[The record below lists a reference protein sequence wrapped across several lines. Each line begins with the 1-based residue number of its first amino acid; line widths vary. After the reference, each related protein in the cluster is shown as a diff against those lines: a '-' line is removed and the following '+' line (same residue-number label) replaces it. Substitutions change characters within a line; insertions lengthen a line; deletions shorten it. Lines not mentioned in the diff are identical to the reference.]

1 MPEFYEFFAGGGMAR
16 AGLGPEW
23 TCTFANDFSPMKA
36 RVYRQ
41 NWGEKHFHEGDVAAI
56 DASDLPGHPAL
67 VWASTPCQDL
77 SLAGNAIG
85 LGDGTGKT
93 TRSGAFHPWFRLMR
107 SLSAQGRKPAVVVF
121 ENVVGALSS
130 NEGRDFDVV
139 CRAFQSEGYTFG
151 ALQIDAR
158 LFLPQ
163 SRPRIFIVGVHH
175 DLVIPA
181 TVRMRGPQT
190 PWHTSGIQAAY
201 DRMPQDLR
209 ASWAWW
215 GLPHPV
221 ARRCDLASMI
231 EEVPTGTRWHT
242 AEETSKL
249 LAAMSP
255 ANRDKLAQAQGIGRR
270 IVGTIYK
277 RTRLVRTQVKDGLQK
292 KAVRSEVR
300 FDGIAGCL
308 RTPSGGSSRQ
318 TLIVVNGENVRTRLL
333 STREA
338 ARLMGLADSYKLP
351 ENYTEAYHVAG
362 DGVAVPVVR
371 FLAQFL
377 LEPLVAADTRKHVK
391 ERRILSFG
399 EQTMLSRLIGPLL

>member
-1 MPEFYEFFAGGGMAR
+1 
-16 AGLGPEW
+16 
-23 TCTFANDFSPMKA
+23 
-36 RVYRQ
+36 
-41 NWGEKHFHEGDVAAI
+41 
-56 DASDLPGHPAL
+56 
-67 VWASTPCQDL
+67 
-77 SLAGNAIG
+77 
-85 LGDGTGKT
+85 
-93 TRSGAFHPWFRLMR
+93 
-107 SLSAQGRKPAVVVF
+107 
-121 ENVVGALSS
+121 
-130 NEGRDFDVV
+130 
-139 CRAFQSEGYTFG
+139 
-151 ALQIDAR
+151 
-158 LFLPQ
+158 
-163 SRPRIFIVGVHH
+163 
-175 DLVIPA
+175 
-181 TVRMRGPQT
+181 
-190 PWHTSGIQAAY
+190 
-201 DRMPQDLR
+201 
-209 ASWAWW
+209 
-215 GLPHPV
+215 
-221 ARRCDLASMI
+221 MI